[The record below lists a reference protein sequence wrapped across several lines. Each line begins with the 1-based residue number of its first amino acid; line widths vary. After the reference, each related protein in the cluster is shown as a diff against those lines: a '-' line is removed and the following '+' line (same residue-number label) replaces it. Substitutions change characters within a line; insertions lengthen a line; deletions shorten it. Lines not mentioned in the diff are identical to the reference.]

1 MKRFFSFVL
10 IFALLFLLGGCKTQ
24 KKKFTD
30 YSFDCFDTVTTII
43 GFEKDKETF
52 NKVCE
57 FIKAELYEYHKLYN
71 IYNSYEGV
79 KNLYTINKEKTVS
92 GVDSKIIDL
101 LNFCKEMHTL
111 TNGETNIAYGS
122 VLKIWHN
129 CRQAGLNDPETAY
142 LPDMSVLDEA
152 AKHTNINNLVID
164 ETTKTVTLL
173 DSEMLLDVG
182 AVAKGYAVEC
192 VAKKLES
199 KGIKGYLL
207 NVGGNIK
214 IVGDRPD
221 KETWAIGIENPDGI
235 EDLPYI
241 EYLEL
246 NNFSLV
252 TSGNYQRFYTVNGK
266 NYHHII
272 DTKTNMPSNYF
283 KMVSVICEHSGKAD
297 ALSTAL
303 FCMSFEDGKKLVNS
317 LNGVEAMWVGL
328 NGEKLYSENFLDY
341 RINKEGL

>member
-1 MKRFFSFVL
+1 MKGIFSFVL
-10 IFALLFLLGGCKTQ
+10 VFILLFSLSGCKG
-24 KKKFTD
+24 KKEKFTD

-43 GFEKDKETF
+43 GFEEDKKIF
-52 NKVCE
+52 NEVCN
-57 FIKAELYEYHKLYN
+57 FIKEELYEYHKLYN

-92 GVDSKIIDL
+92 GVDSRIIEL
-101 LNFCKEMHTL
+101 LLFCKEIHTL
-111 TNGETNIAYGS
+111 TNGKTNVAFGA
-122 VLKIWHN
+122 VLKPWHD
-129 CRQAGLNDPETAY
+129 CREAGLNNPETAY
-142 LPDMSVLDEA
+142 LPDMLALEEA

-164 ETTKTVTLL
+164 KETSTVTLN

-192 VAKKLES
+192 VAKKLSE

-214 IVGDRPD
+214 IVGERPD
-221 KETWAIGIENPDGI
+221 NQKWVVGIENPDTS

-241 EYLEL
+241 EYLGL
-246 NNFSLV
+246 DKYSLV

-272 DTKTNMPSNYF
+272 DTKTNMPSAYF
-283 KMVSVICEHSGKAD
+283 NMVSVICEDSGKAD

-303 FCMSFEDGKKLVNS
+303 FCMKIEDGKKLVNS
-317 LNGVEAMWVGL
+317 LDGVEAMWVFN
-328 NGEKLYSENFLDY
+328 NGEKHFSAHFLDY
-341 RINKEGL
+341 KSKGDF

>member
-1 MKRFFSFVL
+1 MKRIISFVL
-10 IFALLFLLGGCKTQ
+10 IVALLFSFSGCKGK

-43 GFEKDKETF
+43 GFEKDKEKF
-52 NKVCE
+52 NEVCK
-57 FIKAELYEYHKLYN
+57 FIKEELYEYHKLYN

-92 GVDSKIIDL
+92 GVDSRIIDL
-101 LNFCKEMHTL
+101 LSFCKEMHTL

-122 VLKIWHN
+122 VLSIWHN
-129 CRQAGLNDPETAY
+129 CREAGLKDPETAY
-142 LPDMSVLDEA
+142 LPDMAVLEKA

-164 ETTKTVTLL
+164 KETGTVTLN

-192 VAKKLES
+192 VAKKLLE

-214 IVGDRPD
+214 IVGERIDN
-221 KETWAIGIENPDGI
+221 KKWVIGVENPDAT
-235 EDLPYI
+235 EDLPY
-241 EYLEL
+241 LEFL
-246 NNFSLV
+246 DLDKFSLV

-272 DTKTNMPSNYF
+272 DTKTNMPSKYF
-283 KMVSVICEHSGKAD
+283 KMVSVICEDSGKAD

-303 FCMSFEDGKKLVNS
+303 FCMNFEDGKKLVEN
-317 LNGVEAMWVGL
+317 LNGVEAMWVF
-328 NGEKLYSENFLDY
+328 NDGEKDFSTHFLDY
-341 RINKEGL
+341 KSKGDF

>member
-10 IFALLFLLGGCKTQ
+10 IFALLFSFSGCKGE
-24 KKKFTD
+24 KEKFTD

-92 GVDSKIIDL
+92 GVDQRIIDL
-101 LNFCKEMHTL
+101 LKFCKEMHTL

-122 VLKIWHN
+122 VLSIWHN
-129 CRQAGLNDPETAY
+129 CREAGLNDPETAY
-142 LPDMSVLDEA
+142 LPDMMALEKA
-152 AKHTNINNLVID
+152 ANHTNINNLVID
-164 ETTKTVTLL
+164 ETKKTVTLL

-182 AVAKGYAVEC
+182 AVAKGYAAEC

-214 IVGDRPD
+214 IVGDRPYEE
-221 KETWAIGIENPDGI
+221 KWTIGIENPDNS
-235 EDLPYI
+235 EEMPYI
-241 EYLEL
+241 EYLGLKEY
-246 NNFSLV
+246 SLV
-252 TSGNYQRFYTVNGK
+252 TSGSYQRFYTVNGE

-283 KMVSVICEHSGKAD
+283 KSVSVICEDSGKAD

-303 FCMSFEDGKKLVNS
+303 FCMSFEDGKKLVNG

-341 RINKEGL
+341 RKNKEGL